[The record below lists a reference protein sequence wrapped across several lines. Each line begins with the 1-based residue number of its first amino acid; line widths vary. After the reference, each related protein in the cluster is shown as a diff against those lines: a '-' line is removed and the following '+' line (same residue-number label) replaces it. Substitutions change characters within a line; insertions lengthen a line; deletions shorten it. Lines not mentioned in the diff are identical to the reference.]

1 MRKKNYHY
9 HHCGGSK
16 FFLGVLL
23 VLIGLVLL
31 GLNLGVVPQTLKTVF
46 FSWQMLLILL
56 GVCSFFC
63 QRFLRGIIMVLV
75 GVFFIIPKLQN
86 AIPEYFA
93 QLPENFLETCYPF
106 LLIAAGLLIIGYW
119 IFPSKW
125 KRYTYHSET
134 EFKCSSNATQNTN
147 KNGYFE
153 RNHIFSGGEYVV
165 MDKVFN
171 GGKVNVVFG
180 GSEIDLRRTTLP
192 EGDTFLEISGVFGGV
207 QVFVPQT
214 WNVELRTSNV
224 LGGFSDTRHIDTT
237 KIDYSRKL
245 IINGSFV
252 FGGGELKN

>member
-1 MRKKNYHY
+1 M
-9 HHCGGSK
+9 
-16 FFLGVLL
+16 
-23 VLIGLVLL
+23 LIGLVLL
-31 GLNLGVVPQTLKTVF
+31 GLNLGVIPQAFKTVI
-46 FSWQMLLILL
+46 FSWQMLVILL
-56 GVCSFFC
+56 GISGFFH
-63 QRFLRGIIMVLV
+63 RNFWSGIILVLV
-75 GVFFIIPKLQN
+75 GGFFIIPKLQN
-86 AIPEYFA
+86 AMPEYFA

-119 IFPSKW
+119 LFPSKW
-125 KRYTYHSET
+125 KRYTCHSET
-134 EFKCSSNATQNTN
+134 EFKCGSNTTQNTN

-153 RNHIFSGGEYVV
+153 RNHVFSGGEYVV
-165 MDKVFN
+165 MDEVFN

-192 EGDTFLEISGVFGGV
+192 EGDTFLEISSIFGGV

-214 WNVELRTSNV
+214 WNIELRTSSV

-245 IINGSFV
+245 IISGSFV